1 MRPPEPKD
9 EADRPLADVDRVVHE
24 PARLTIL
31 MYLSSVESADFV
43 FLMRV
48 AGLTWGNLSSHLS
61 KLEEVGYVEIEK
73 TFLRKKPHTVIRL
86 SKRGRRALRDYRQTM
101 QRTLDQL
108 GH

>member
-1 MRPPEPKD
+1 
-9 EADRPLADVDRVVHE
+9 
-24 PARLTIL
+24 

-73 TFLRKKPHTVIRL
+73 TFLRKKPHTVIQL